1 MKRSIPL
8 IISLFFLT
16 LWSCNRND
24 TPRPMPESAK
34 AYLYAYTQGTISRT
48 SPIDVKFASA
58 VISPED
64 VGTKVPAA
72 LVQIKPKAGGE
83 WQWLDR
89 QTMRFTP
96 DPLLDFATTYTVQV
110 SLKSLFDNVPAEAGL
125 FEFAVQTREPYIS
138 VSVEGLTTPNL
149 AQRGQQL
156 LQGQV
161 FTSDFID
168 GETVAELVNVEQGS
182 RKLDVTWSHD
192 DDGMVHYFTAKG
204 VERSSKPSSVYLN
217 WDGAAIGSQQRN
229 RKEVAIP
236 AIGDFKVT
244 EVVPQSGSE
253 AMVDILFS
261 DPLDENQDFNGLVSI
276 SGSSDAFRFQA
287 DGHRLRVYLATP
299 LSGEQQVSVFTGVRN
314 HFGDKMPRTSVWSV
328 SFTAAEPQ
336 LRLVG
341 HGNILPLASD
351 LILPFEAIGLHT
363 VEVEIFKIFHNNIL
377 QFLQENRLDGTQDL
391 NRVGK
396 VVLRKE
402 VPLRNINPRAS
413 QQDWNRYA
421 LDLASFFQL
430 DPRAFYQV
438 RIGFRR
444 SHSLFTCGEETS
456 FDFVKDYYGSEDA
469 SLLNNWYGIEGYYRE
484 YRWDQR
490 DDPCFPAYYNSDRFV
505 YRTIMSS
512 NLGLLVK
519 GEGDNNY
526 RAVVTNLQTTQ
537 PVAGAKVVFYSY
549 QQQEL
554 ATATTDEAGQAV
566 VDLPEKAFFLVA
578 SSGDDQNYLRL
589 EDNEALS
596 TTRFDVAGTQVQDGL
611 KGFLYGE
618 RGVWRP
624 GDSVYLNFVL
634 EDELGTLPPNYPIRF
649 ELRDT
654 RGQLVETRT
663 GVLPTEQIYPLH
675 FRTQADASTGLWQAT
690 VVAGDATFRQNIR
703 IETVK
708 PNRIKVALDTGGEVL
723 RLGKG
728 SQRIGLTANWLHG
741 APAANLTANVEAS
754 IRADKSGF
762 ESFADYTFIDRTK
775 ATELVRS
782 QVLFD
787 DPLDAQGKANFTLS
801 LPSANQ
807 APGPLQVRLKNR
819 VFERGGNFSTE
830 FRNLSLH
837 PFDFYAGLQIPR
849 NRYGSPQLT
858 VGEKTSIGLAA
869 ANYQGKAAANRKLKV
884 SLHRVEWRWWWDDED
899 GNGGRYARDR
909 SKEEIA
915 SSTVTSNAQ
924 GRASWEVE
932 IERWGRYLITVC
944 DAETQHCS
952 SGYVYAGSPWYNE
965 GTFSEEASMLTF
977 QANKDD
983 YAVGEDVTI
992 TFPAGGAGRALLSL
1006 ETGDGVLEEIW
1017 LDTKPGDNTY
1027 TFKASPEM
1035 APTVY
1040 AFLTVLQP
1048 YAQDDNDLPIRA
1060 YGVIPLQV
1068 EDPATRL
1075 NPQLKVAA
1083 ELKPEQSFTVEVSE
1097 QAGKAMTYTLAVVD
1111 EGLLSLTNFKT
1122 PNPHDAFYARE
1133 ALGVKTW
1140 DLYNYILGKENI
1152 TAEQI
1157 LTIGGDAEG
1166 GGPKEASRANR
1177 FDPVVMHLG
1186 PFKLDRRGK
1195 AQHQLKMP
1203 NYIGAVRVMVVAAG
1217 GQAYGAAEKSVPVR
1231 KPLMVLATLPRVLGV
1246 GDEIAVPVNVFAM
1259 KDGIGEVTVRL
1270 SESSGLARVSTSS
1283 KTLRFSAMGDDI
1295 VYFPVEI
1302 GEKMGIA
1309 KFTVVAEGGGE
1320 RTTQEIEIDVRN
1332 PNPIQTLIEDFVL
1345 DPGAER
1351 TLDYVPLGVAGSR
1364 SGTLEMTNL
1373 PPINLE
1379 KRLRYLIS
1387 YPYGCIEQTTSSAFP
1402 QLHLAR
1408 FLQLDQKDKQAV
1420 RTNVEAAVQRLK
1432 NFQRT
1437 DGGFS
1442 YWPNGGS
1449 VSSWSTTYVG
1459 HFLLEAKAA
1468 GYAVPDA
1475 MLRAWQQYQKSAA
1488 RAWNG
1493 QFADYGWQSKNNFE
1507 LDQAYRL
1514 YTLALAEKAELG
1526 AMNRL
1531 RERNNLSRAARWQLA
1546 AAYMLAGQSSAAN
1559 DLTRSLKTDIDAYR
1573 ELDYTYGSQLRD
1585 RAMMLQALL
1594 IVGKNDQADVLAR
1607 EIAEEMRNRD
1617 WLSTHELAFAL
1628 LAFSDYVGDNETLS
1642 KTYSF
1647 RFQQGQ
1653 ANATDV
1659 GADHPYFQL
1668 NLRDTP
1674 SPVVVRNTSQQ
1685 KLFGSLIR
1693 SGQPLP
1699 EQEEA
1704 TSKQLRLQVAY
1715 KDANGAPLDVSSL
1728 EQGTDFV
1735 AEISLTHPGNL
1746 GYTYRQMAL
1755 EQVFPAGWEIT
1766 NTRFEG
1772 AGTIEES
1779 DYTYR
1784 DFRDDRVHTFFHL
1797 RSGETKTFK
1806 VFLSATYEGRF
1817 YLPATQCGTMYS
1829 DAVQANTAGYW
1840 VEVVRDEVE

>member
-1 MKRSIPL
+1 MANRVMPSGVLMPVAKSELQIGMLLQVNEGDVVPTDAVIRSGEGLLDESMLTGESTPVSREEGQEVIGGSTLLSGSLQVEVSAVGKNTVLEQMVELVKTAQQDKPPIQQL
-8 IISLFFLT
+8 ADKISAIFVPAVLLISLLTFLLSYFVFDVSSGQSLMRAIAVLVISCPCAMGLATPTAVMVGVGRLARLGVLIKGGRTVEQLASIKQLVFDKTGT
-16 LWSCNRND
+16 LTTGAFRIEKAEYPSGEMKLANALIWEMERHSSHPIAQSIRTALEGMPKATAIPALEVKEERGIGMVAEGDDGHTYRFGSRRLLDSDADCEGDIFLLKDKEIMAVFRLGDDLKKGIQPALAALEEQGVESYILSGDQQAKTQRVAETLGVEHYFAEQLPAQKLEKIRELSADGPTAMVGDGIND
-24 TPRPMPESAK
+24 APALAQADLGISLSDASQVAIQSAK
-34 AYLYAYTQGTISRT
+34 VVLLNGRIDVLPEAFGIAKHTMGYLYYGNYAQYYEIGRTEMIRSLGLSYKAMEAEHSVMMPVMSLQCRYVRPARYDEEITIRTTLRHLPDRTITFHMELLNEAGKLVNGGT
-48 SPIDVKFASA
+48 VKLCFVDS
-58 VISPED
+58 VSD
-64 VGTKVPAA
+64 LG
-72 LVQIKPKAGGE
+72 VQIVRDKWVWAVLAKDITTTFNA
-83 WQWLDR
+83 WSFS
-89 QTMRFTP
+89 FTEEEK
-96 DPLLDFATTYTVQV
+96 DILELT
-110 SLKSLFDNVPAEAGL
+110 NNEVP
-125 FEFAVQTREPYIS
+125 IN
-138 VSVEGLTTPNL
+138 SVEITRP
-149 AQRGQQL
+149 QL
-156 LQGQV
+156 ILGGART
-161 FTSDFID
+161 FKFND
-168 GETVAELVNVEQGS
+168 
-182 RKLDVTWSHD
+182 
-192 DDGMVHYFTAKG
+192 KG
-204 VERSSKPSSVYLN
+204 VERGSKPSSVYLN

-229 RKEVAIP
+229 RKEVEIP

-261 DPLDENQDFNGLVSI
+261 DPLDENQDFNGL
-276 SGSSDAFRFQA
+276 
-287 DGHRLRVYLATP
+287 
-299 LSGEQQVSVFTGVRN
+299 
-314 HFGDKMPRTSVWSV
+314 
-328 SFTAAEPQ
+328 
-336 LRLVG
+336 
-341 HGNILPLASD
+341 
-351 LILPFEAIGLHT
+351 
-363 VEVEIFKIFHNNIL
+363 
-377 QFLQENRLDGTQDL
+377 
-391 NRVGK
+391 
-396 VVLRKE
+396 
-402 VPLRNINPRAS
+402 
-413 QQDWNRYA
+413 
-421 LDLASFFQL
+421 L
-430 DPRAFYQV
+430 DPKAFYQV

-537 PVAGAKVVFYSY
+537 AVAGAKVVFYSY

-578 SSGDDQNYLRL
+578 SSGEDQNYLRL

-634 EDELGTLPPNYPIRF
+634 EDELGTLPPNYPVRF

-675 FRTQADASTGLWQAT
+675 FRTQADAATGLWQAT

-708 PNRIKVALDTGGEVL
+708 PNRIKVALETGGEVL
-723 RLGKG
+723 RLGNG

-754 IRADKSGF
+754 IRADQSGF

-775 ATELVRS
+775 PTELVRS

-787 DPLDAQGKANFTLS
+787 GPLDAQGKANFTLS

-983 YAVGEDVTI
+983 YAVGEDITI

-1111 EGLLSLTNFKT
+1111 EGLLSLTNFNT

-1259 KDGIGEVTVRL
+1259 KDDIGEVTIRL

-1302 GEKMGIA
+1302 GENMGIA
-1309 KFTVVAEGGGE
+1309 KFTVVAEGG
-1320 RTTQEIEIDVRN
+1320 
-1332 PNPIQTLIEDFVL
+1332 
-1345 DPGAER
+1345 
-1351 TLDYVPLGVAGSR
+1351 
-1364 SGTLEMTNL
+1364 
-1373 PPINLE
+1373 
-1379 KRLRYLIS
+1379 
-1387 YPYGCIEQTTSSAFP
+1387 
-1402 QLHLAR
+1402 
-1408 FLQLDQKDKQAV
+1408 
-1420 RTNVEAAVQRLK
+1420 
-1432 NFQRT
+1432 
-1437 DGGFS
+1437 
-1442 YWPNGGS
+1442 
-1449 VSSWSTTYVG
+1449 
-1459 HFLLEAKAA
+1459 
-1468 GYAVPDA
+1468 
-1475 MLRAWQQYQKSAA
+1475 
-1488 RAWNG
+1488 
-1493 QFADYGWQSKNNFE
+1493 
-1507 LDQAYRL
+1507 
-1514 YTLALAEKAELG
+1514 
-1526 AMNRL
+1526 
-1531 RERNNLSRAARWQLA
+1531 
-1546 AAYMLAGQSSAAN
+1546 AN

-1594 IVGKNDQADVLAR
+1594 IVGKNDQADILAR
-1607 EIAEEMRNRD
+1607 
-1617 WLSTHELAFAL
+1617 AL
-1628 LAFSDYVGDNETLS
+1628 YGEA
-1642 KTYSF
+1642 
-1647 RFQQGQ
+1647 
-1653 ANATDV
+1653 V
-1659 GADHPYFQL
+1659 GASDKFFSYQCTT
-1668 NLRDTP
+1668 DA
-1674 SPVVVRNTSQQ
+1674 
-1685 KLFGSLIR
+1685 FGSCLI
-1693 SGQPLP
+1693 
-1699 EQEEA
+1699 
-1704 TSKQLRLQVAY
+1704 
-1715 KDANGAPLDVSSL
+1715 GAAAFL
-1728 EQGTDFV
+1728 
-1735 AEISLTHPGNL
+1735 
-1746 GYTYRQMAL
+1746 
-1755 EQVFPAGWEIT
+1755 
-1766 NTRFEG
+1766 
-1772 AGTIEES
+1772 
-1779 DYTYR
+1779 
-1784 DFRDDRVHTFFHL
+1784 
-1797 RSGETKTFK
+1797 KFK
-1806 VFLSATYEGRF
+1806 
-1817 YLPATQCGTMYS
+1817 
-1829 DAVQANTAGYW
+1829 
-1840 VEVVRDEVE
+1840 